1 MKIVIKVQ
9 GVTGHDKLSLDLCI
23 EGKAPTFELNQL
35 WPYYSGMFSEIG
47 SKPEPYSRGQDH
59 ERYRL
64 TISRQHTQD
73 QTKNLEAFAD
83 KILEA
88 NQKLF
93 ETYPA
98 VDFELVVKG

>member
-1 MKIVIKVQ
+1 MKIVIKVK
-9 GVTGHDKLSLDLCI
+9 GVAGQDSLYLDLCI
-23 EGKAPTFELNQL
+23 EGKAPSFTLSQL
-35 WPYYSGMFSEIG
+35 WHYYSDTFSGIG
-47 SKPEPYSRGQDH
+47 SKPEPYSKGQDH

-73 QTKNLEAFAD
+73 QTKNLEEFAD

-93 ETYPA
+93 DAYPA
-98 VDFELVVKG
+98 VDFELVVKS